1 MGQWGTF
8 FSLTFFFKQFLVLTR
23 VPWLFYSSLPLSGAL
38 LGSANLA
45 TGTPVPRELHP
56 GTCVSAPPSGAS
68 STAGDAAPGGEVLA
82 PRRNAS
88 EPAPATSE
96 RRRRTRDKD
105 KSKKEDR
112 DRSRRRRREEE

>member
-82 PRRNAS
+82 PRRN
-88 EPAPATSE
+88 PATSE